1 LRCERARFPAASFI
15 LIFLNWLLSLTIF
28 VVVIL
33 IILLMFLCSLILV
46 LVSGFSR
53 NMFGCDGSIVDL
65 VLEVGNLLVSL
76 I

>member
-1 LRCERARFPAASFI
+1 MSLKWLSLLRVS
-15 LIFLNWLLSLTIF
+15 LDWLSLTIF